1 MRREKSCGVVVG
13 EVLVDLLVFLRGV
26 WGNWCFGCG
35 FLVVSLWWIDG
46 ANVVIRRVF
55 FWGENY
61 ANFFGFILGLL
72 HPFARE
78 QQRVKYLGLTYG
90 LFLSGGVRF
99 APCANAHISK
109 SRYGAPG
116 TRLSLTLLPGCWK
129 ERVDSRWL
137 SSPQLRWGRRDA
149 GWLPGRVA

>member
-1 MRREKSCGVVVG
+1 M
-13 EVLVDLLVFLRGV
+13 DLLVFLRGV

-35 FLVVSLWWIDG
+35 VLVVSLWWIDG

-78 QQRVKYLGLTYG
+78 QQRVKYLGLS
-90 LFLSGGVRF
+90 LWVVSSRRSAVRSLREC
-99 APCANAHISK
+99 PYLKIEIW
-109 SRYGAPG
+109 G
-116 TRLSLTLLPGCWK
+116 TRHSAFAYFVAWVLEG
-129 ERVDSRWL
+129 
-137 SSPQLRWGRRDA
+137 A
-149 GWLPGRVA
+149 G